1 MKRREFLKTVAAVT
15 GGMYYQSSALPSTQI
30 QPSTPSAV
38 AIRGLVQ
45 NNGKLWQ
52 PIQIFFPTGS
62 SGEEVAVRIDGVD
75 HGKFHINPETHCVEV
90 LTSAVETERT
100 QVVDAEAKGITSR
113 FSVPVKPVR
122 KLLVYVLPHSH
133 TDIGYTDLQSAVEEK
148 QVNNLKEG
156 IALARKTADYPAG
169 SRFVWNVEV
178 LWAVDLYMRRADAA
192 AKRELLE
199 AVKRGWVTL
208 NGMYTNELTGLCRPE
223 ELLQLFRYSTRMAN
237 EFGLK
242 IDSAMTS
249 DVPGWTWGTVTAMS
263 QAGIRYFSA
272 APNRFDRIGTLMEQL
287 QDRPFWW
294 VSPSGKEKVL
304 LWVPWMGYSLSHTMD
319 HPTPELVD
327 NLQARL
333 HQIKYPYEISYIRWS
348 GHGDN
353 AAPDPEISDFIKAWN
368 EKYVWPKFLIASAT
382 TAFSAFE
389 EKYGTALPERRGD
402 ITPYWEDGAGSS
414 ALETAINRNSAE
426 RISQAEALFAM
437 RNPSTY
443 PFSKFEDAWRN
454 VLLYSEHTWGA
465 WNSVSD
471 SENKFVKDQWEIKR
485 SFAINADKQSRE
497 LLSLALGGN
506 AAASS
511 SEVEVH
517 NTSSWARN
525 ELVFVSKELSV
536 AGDQVRDDG
545 GVSVPSQR
553 LSTGELAIWVSEI
566 GPFSTRTYRI
576 SKGEAHQP
584 GEPVKIERGTI
595 WNEWLRATVDEKT
608 GGIADFRFS
617 GSPENF
623 ANSATNQQ
631 INGYFYLPGDRLTN
645 VQSNDVPDL
654 FVEEHGPLLAVLR
667 VKSSAPGCNSLV
679 RKIRLAAGAHH
690 LELINTIDKKRPPLN
705 PNPGKGGPGEEFAQ
719 RGAKESLQFAFPFHV
734 PNGQMRVDIPFA
746 VMRPETDQLPGS
758 CMNWMPVG
766 KWIDIANNDSGLTW
780 VTLDAP
786 LIEVG
791 EISANLLGSQT
802 NPQVWREQIAATQS
816 FYSWVMNNHWGTN
829 YRAYQEGP
837 VTFRYA
843 LRLHQGY
850 DPASSARFATGL
862 TQPLL
867 VTGGSVAKNRY
878 PLLRVMPSDVLVTAM
893 KPSDDGQAWIVRLFG
908 ASGKDCD
915 ATLTWS
921 SPGPTKVWISDT
933 SERPNRPAGQ
943 RVTVAA
949 WGLTTLRADRA

>member
-1 MKRREFLKTVAAVT
+1 VPTN
-15 GGMYYQSSALPSTQI
+15 AL
-30 QPSTPSAV
+30 
-38 AIRGLVQ
+38 
-45 NNGKLWQ
+45 
-52 PIQIFFPTGS
+52 
-62 SGEEVAVRIDGVD
+62 
-75 HGKFHINPETHCVEV
+75 
-90 LTSAVETERT
+90 
-100 QVVDAEAKGITSR
+100 
-113 FSVPVKPVR
+113 
-122 KLLVYVLPHSH
+122 
-133 TDIGYTDLQSAVEEK
+133 
-148 QVNNLKEG
+148 
-156 IALARKTADYPAG
+156 
-169 SRFVWNVEV
+169 
-178 LWAVDLYMRRADAA
+178 
-192 AKRELLE
+192 
-199 AVKRGWVTL
+199 
-208 NGMYTNELTGLCRPE
+208 
-223 ELLQLFRYSTRMAN
+223 
-237 EFGLK
+237 
-242 IDSAMTS
+242 
-249 DVPGWTWGTVTAMS
+249 
-263 QAGIRYFSA
+263 
-272 APNRFDRIGTLMEQL
+272 
-287 QDRPFWW
+287 
-294 VSPSGKEKVL
+294 
-304 LWVPWMGYSLSHTMD
+304 
-319 HPTPELVD
+319 
-327 NLQARL
+327 
-333 HQIKYPYEISYIRWS
+333 
-348 GHGDN
+348 
-353 AAPDPEISDFIKAWN
+353 
-368 EKYVWPKFLIASAT
+368 T

-389 EKYGTALPERRGD
+389 EKHGRVLPECRGD

-426 RISQAEALFAM
+426 RIVQAQALFAM
-437 RNPSTY
+437 RHPGTY
-443 PFSKFEDAWRN
+443 PLSKFEDAWRN

-485 SFAINADKQSRE
+485 SFAVNADKQSRE
-497 LLSLALGGN
+497 LLSLALSGN
-506 AAASS
+506 AAAIP
-511 SEVEVH
+511 SEMEVH

-525 ELVFVSKELSV
+525 ELVLVSRELSA
-536 AGDQVRDDG
+536 AGDQVRDDYG
-545 GVSVPSQR
+545 RPVPSQR
-553 LSTGELAIWVSEI
+553 LSTGELAIWVSDI
-566 GPFSTRTYRI
+566 GPFSTRRHRI
-576 SKGEAHQP
+576 SKGEAYQP
-584 GEPVKIERGTI
+584 GETVKIQRGTI
-595 WNEWLRATVDEKT
+595 WNQWLRAGVDEKT
-608 GGIADFRFS
+608 GGVADLRLL

-631 INGYFYLPGDRLTN
+631 INGYFYLPGDSLSD
-645 VQSNDVPDL
+645 VQSSGVPEL
-654 FVEEHGPLLAVLR
+654 FVEEDGLLLVVLR
-667 VKSSAPGCNSLV
+667 VECSAPGCNSLV

-690 LELINTIDKKRPPLN
+690 LELINVVDRKRLPLN

-719 RGAKESLQFAFPFHV
+719 RGAKESLQFAFPFHI

-758 CMNWMPVG
+758 CKNWMSVG
-766 KWIDIANNDSGLTW
+766 RWIEIANNDHGITW

-802 NPQVWREQIAATQS
+802 NPEVWRKQIAPNQT

-867 VTGGSVAKNRY
+867 VTGGSVAKTLY
-878 PLLRVMPSDVLVTAM
+878 PLLRVEPSDVLVTAL

>member
-1 MKRREFLKTVAAVT
+1 
-15 GGMYYQSSALPSTQI
+15 
-30 QPSTPSAV
+30 
-38 AIRGLVQ
+38 
-45 NNGKLWQ
+45 
-52 PIQIFFPTGS
+52 
-62 SGEEVAVRIDGVD
+62 
-75 HGKFHINPETHCVEV
+75 
-90 LTSAVETERT
+90 
-100 QVVDAEAKGITSR
+100 
-113 FSVPVKPVR
+113 
-122 KLLVYVLPHSH
+122 
-133 TDIGYTDLQSAVEEK
+133 
-148 QVNNLKEG
+148 
-156 IALARKTADYPAG
+156 
-169 SRFVWNVEV
+169 
-178 LWAVDLYMRRADAA
+178 
-192 AKRELLE
+192 
-199 AVKRGWVTL
+199 
-208 NGMYTNELTGLCRPE
+208 
-223 ELLQLFRYSTRMAN
+223 LQLFRYSTQMAN

-272 APNRFDRIGTLMEQL
+272 APNRFDRIGTLMEEL

-304 LWVPWMGYSLSHTMD
+304 LWVPWMGYSLSHTMNL
-319 HPTPELVD
+319 PTPELVD
-327 NLQARL
+327 NLQSRL
-333 HQIKYPYEISYIRWS
+333 VQIKCPYEISYIRWS

-368 EKYVWPKFLIASAT
+368 EKYVWPKFVIASAT
-382 TAFSAFE
+382 TAFAAFE
-389 EKYGTALPERRGD
+389 EKYGRELPERRGD

-426 RISQAEALFAM
+426 RIVQAQALFAM
-437 RNPSTY
+437 RNPGTY
-443 PFSKFEDAWRN
+443 PHAKFEDAWRN

-485 SFAINADKQSRE
+485 SFAVNADKQSQE

-506 AAASS
+506 AAAIP
-511 SEVEVH
+511 SEVDVH
-517 NTSSWARN
+517 NTSSWMRN
-525 ELVFVSKELSV
+525 ELVFVSKELSA
-536 AGDQVRDDG
+536 AGDQVRDDKG
-545 GVSVPSQR
+545 RFVPSQR
-553 LSTGELAIWVSEI
+553 LSSGELAIRVSEI
-566 GPFSTRTYRI
+566 GPFSTRSYRI
-576 SKGEAHQP
+576 LEGEAYQP
-584 GEPVKIERGTI
+584 DEIVKIERGTI
-595 WNEWLRATVDEKT
+595 RNEWLRATVDEKT
-608 GGIADFRFS
+608 GGIADLRLR

-631 INGYFYLPGDRLTN
+631 INGYYFLPGDRLSDL
-645 VQSNDVPDL
+645 QSSGVPEL
-654 FVEEHGPLLAVLR
+654 FVEEDGPLLAVLR
-667 VKSSAPGCNSLV
+667 MKCSAPGCNSLV
-679 RKIRLAAGAHH
+679 RKIRLAVGNRH
-690 LELINTIDKKRPPLN
+690 LELINIIERRRSPLN
-705 PNPGKGGPGEEFAQ
+705 PNPGKGGPGDEFAQ

-734 PNGQMRVDIPFA
+734 PNGQMRADIPFA

-758 CMNWMPVG
+758 CKNWMPVG
-766 KWIDIANNDSGLTW
+766 RWIDIANNDHGLTW

-791 EISANLLGSQT
+791 EIGANLLGSQT
-802 NPQVWREQIAATQS
+802 NPQGWRKQIAPTQTI
-816 FYSWVMNNHWGTN
+816 YSWVMNNHWGTN

-850 DPASSARFATGL
+850 HPVSSARFATGF

-867 VTGGSVAKNRY
+867 VTAAGAAKALF
-878 PLLRVMPSDVLVTAM
+878 PLLEVEPSDVLVTAL

-921 SPGPTKVWISDT
+921 SPGPRKVWISDT